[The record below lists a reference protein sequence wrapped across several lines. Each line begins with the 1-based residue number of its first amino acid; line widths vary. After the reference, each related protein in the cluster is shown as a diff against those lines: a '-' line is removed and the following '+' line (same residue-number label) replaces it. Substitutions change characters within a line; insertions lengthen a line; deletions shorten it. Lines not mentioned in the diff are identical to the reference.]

1 LRGALLMNNK
11 GQIGINETILVM
23 FVFFILLM
31 LGMVLFF
38 QFSISSSH
46 KEVEEY
52 QEFKFKQL
60 ISVVPSMNEI
70 KYSKLGIE
78 DEWCIDLL
86 KARAFASISDSYDFG
101 RKKISI
107 FSSEDIVL
115 YDKISSLATGIRVV
129 NSPVCIYDPRS
140 ETFNLGE
147 LEIKWES

>member
-1 LRGALLMNNK
+1 MNRR

-31 LGMVLFF
+31 IGIVLFF
-38 QFSISSSH
+38 QFSLNSSRA
-46 KEVEEY
+46 EIEEY

-60 ISVVPSMNEI
+60 ISVVPSMNEL

-107 FSSEDIVL
+107 FSSEDIIL

-129 NSPVCIYDPRS
+129 NSPICVYDPRS
-140 ETFNLGE
+140 DSFRLGE
-147 LEIKWES
+147 LEIKWEA

>member
-1 LRGALLMNNK
+1 MNRR

-23 FVFFILLM
+23 FVFFIILM
-31 LGMVLFF
+31 IGMVLFF
-38 QFSISSSH
+38 QFSMNSSRN
-46 KEVEEY
+46 EIEEY

-60 ISVVPSMNEI
+60 ISVVPSMNEL

-78 DEWCIDLL
+78 DEWCVDLL

-107 FSSEDIVL
+107 YSFEDIVL

-129 NSPVCIYDPRS
+129 SSPICLYDPRS
-140 ETFNLGE
+140 EVFSLAE
-147 LEIKWES
+147 LEIKWEA

>member
-1 LRGALLMNNK
+1 MNNK

-46 KEVEEY
+46 NEIEEY

-86 KARAFASISDSYDFG
+86 KARAFSSISDSYDFG

-147 LEIKWES
+147 LEIKWVS

>member
-1 LRGALLMNNK
+1 MNNK